1 MRTIIKYFSVW
12 CVLTLTA
19 TGCGGG
25 SAQETE
31 VAPTNQHATDNT
43 EITEPSQ
50 PIAMDNV
57 FATPQSTA
65 SFLHQTTFGATPQ
78 QLNTLVGTSASKWFI
93 DQIALKPSL
102 KMSSVAKYTP
112 EDGGFNTLFVESTSI
127 GFWQDAITG
136 EDQLRQRVAFA
147 LSEILVVSN
156 AGGDELTDIPAAVA
170 RFQDILIEH
179 AFGNYR
185 ELIEAV
191 TYSPAMGTYLTYLG
205 NQKGDEQ
212 TGRMPDENYAREILQ
227 LFTLGLVELNPD
239 GSEKRDSNDQ
249 AIELYTNKDI
259 TGLARVFTGLV
270 LDESG
275 AEQAAQ
281 EEYALPMVADPELHS
296 TKAKSF
302 LGYTIAAGTDVNQS
316 ITLALDHIFSH
327 SNVGPFV
334 VKQLI
339 QRLVTSNP
347 SPSYVARAV
356 ESFDSGSYVLP
367 DGTKVGANQR
377 GDLTATI
384 AAIIFDKEARSEKTA
399 RSGKLREP
407 ILRFTQ
413 WARAFEVKNITPE
426 YQEPLWDT
434 RSANALNQHPYR
446 SSSVFNFFRPG
457 YSAPGT
463 LISQN
468 QLVAPE
474 FQITNA
480 SSIPGYINFMTYYI
494 FGYQQDVDVADLQA
508 DYDAENIPLDAR
520 QAVYSFLADYE
531 YELTLADDPKAL
543 LAHLNLLLSA
553 DQLTEHTVN
562 KIIQILETL
571 PMEEPQ
577 DSLIRV
583 QWAILLVMTSA
594 DYLIQK

>member
-12 CVLTLTA
+12 CMLTLTA
-19 TGCGGG
+19 TGCGG
-25 SAQETE
+25 SQEAESVQTI
-31 VAPTNQHATDNT
+31 NQNATDST
-43 EITEPSQ
+43 TIAEPSQ
-50 PIAMDNV
+50 PTTLDKV

-65 SFLHQTTFGATPQ
+65 LFLQQATFGVKPKQIKA
-78 QLNTLVGTSASKWFI
+78 LVGTPASKWFV
-93 DQIALKPSL
+93 DQMEAKPSL

-112 EDGGFNTLFVESTSI
+112 EEGGFNTLFVESTSI

-185 ELIEAV
+185 DLIEAV

-205 NQKGDEQ
+205 NQKGDEL

-227 LFTLGLVELNPD
+227 FFTLGLVELNPD
-239 GSEKRDSNDQ
+239 GSEKRDNNGQ
-249 AIELYTNKDI
+249 AIELYTNNDI

-270 LDESG
+270 LDEEL
-275 AEQAAQ
+275 AEQMAQ
-281 EEYALPMVADPELHS
+281 DEYALPMIGAPELHS

-302 LGYTIAAGTDVNQS
+302 LGYTIPAGTQVNQS
-316 ITLALDHIFSH
+316 ITLTLDHIFSH
-327 SNVGPFV
+327 PNVGPFV
-334 VKQLI
+334 VRQLI

-347 SPSYVARAV
+347 SPNYIARV
-356 ESFDSGSYVLP
+356 VSSFDSGSYLLP
-367 DGTKVGANQR
+367 DGTKVGANKR
-377 GDLTATI
+377 GDLAATV
-384 AAIIFDKEARSEKTA
+384 AAIIFDKEARTDKTA

-446 SSSVFNFFRPG
+446 ASSVFNFFRPG
-457 YSAPGT
+457 NSAPGT
-463 LISQN
+463 LMSQN
-468 QLVAPE
+468 QMVAPE

-480 SSIPGYINFMTYYI
+480 TSLPGYINFMTYYI
-494 FGYQQDVDVADLQA
+494 FGYQQDIDVLDLQA
-508 DYDAENIPLDAR
+508 DYDAENIPLDAS
-520 QAVYSFLADYE
+520 QAVHSFLVDYE
-531 YELTLADDPKAL
+531 YELTLANDPEAL
-543 LAHLNLLLSA
+543 LAHLNLILSGG
-553 DQLTEHTVN
+553 QLTDHTL
-562 KIIQILETL
+562 KRIIQILNTL
-571 PMEEPQ
+571 PMEEEQ
-577 DSLIRV
+577 DSLTRV